1 MLGEESTGIG
11 ARALRLEDRRFLT
24 GQGRYTDNIAPG
36 DALHVFFLRSP
47 HAHARIVSIDAEAAA
62 ALPGVVAVLT
72 GRDVLADGLGH
83 LPSIVEIKD
92 RDGNRHREPERLPIS
107 PDRVRHVGEIVA
119 MVIAERLDQA
129 RDAAEAIEVAYDI
142 LPAVVAADDA
152 LRPEAPQLH
161 ESVPGNLMCDWVR
174 GDEAAVAAAFAG
186 AAHVCRLSQR
196 FNRILGNYLEPRA
209 LFAAHE
215 RASDVTTLVL
225 ASQGAHIPHRLLCD
239 QVLKWPREKLHLVT
253 PDVGGGFG
261 PKFTLY
267 PEAALLPWAAR
278 RLGRPLRWVCER
290 VESFLSDNHAR
301 DLVAEIALALDEAG
315 RFLAI
320 RVEAAAN
327 FGAYV
332 SMFAPSIPTNGMAK
346 VLSGLYRVPAI
357 SIAMRCAFTNTVPVD
372 AFRGAGK
379 PETLALLERLVD
391 LAARETGRDPVE
403 LRRLNLVPRDAFPYR
418 TPLGYTYESGDFG
431 RLLEAALRQADRAG
445 FAERRR
451 TSAARGRLR
460 GFGIACHLHGSGGVA
475 DERSLV
481 VVRGDGGIDAFTGTQ
496 SQGQGHETA
505 FAQVVAETFGVDYAK
520 VRVRQGDTAL
530 IARGGGTGGSSS
542 TIIGATTLK
551 LASAAAIAR
560 GRELAAE
567 FLEASAADIVYAAGR
582 FEIAG
587 TDRRMALFEVAARA
601 ETGGRRLD
609 GEAEFA
615 DRVESWSSGVMT
627 CEIEVDPETG
637 GAKVERLATTVDI
650 GTVVNPMLVEGQIHG
665 GIAAGLGQAL
675 LEDAAYDRESG
686 QILAASWMDYA
697 MPRADDLPHIGVAM
711 ISIPSA
717 NNALGIKGVGELPT
731 NGAPAAVAN
740 ALLDALAA
748 SGVRH
753 VETPATPER
762 VWRALQAR

>member
-1 MLGEESTGIG
+1 MDGQSSGGIG
-11 ARALRLEDRRFLT
+11 ARMRRLEDPRFLT
-24 GQGRYTDNIAPG
+24 GQGRYTDNIAAR
-36 DALHVFFLRSP
+36 DALHVHFLRSP
-47 HAHARIVSIDAEAAA
+47 HAHARLRAVDTAA
-62 ALPGVVAVLT
+62 ALAMPGVVAILT

-92 RDGNRHREPERLPIS
+92 RHGESHREPERLPIS
-107 PDRVRHVGEIVA
+107 PECVRHVGEIVA
-119 MVIAERLDQA
+119 MVVAERLDQA
-129 RDAAEAIEVAYDI
+129 RDAAEAIEVDYET

-152 LRPEAPQLH
+152 LRPGAPQLH
-161 ESVPGNLMCDWVR
+161 DGVPGNLMCDWAR
-174 GDEAAVAAAFAG
+174 GDETAVADAFAR

-196 FNRILGNYLEPRA
+196 FNRILGNYVEPRA
-209 LFAAHE
+209 LFSEHD

-239 QVLKWPREKLHLVT
+239 KVLKWPREKLHLVT

-320 RVEAAAN
+320 KVEAAAN

-346 VLSGLYRVPAI
+346 VLSGLYRIPAV

-379 PETLALLERLVD
+379 PETLALLERLIDV
-391 LAARETGRDPVE
+391 AARETGRDPAE
-403 LRRLNLVPRDAFPYR
+403 LRRLNLVPPAAMPYR
-418 TPLGYTYESGDFG
+418 TALGYTYESGDYP
-431 RLLEAALRQADRAG
+431 RLLDEALRQGDRAG
-445 FAERRR
+445 FADRRAA
-451 TSAARGRLR
+451 SARYGRLR

-481 VVRGDGGIDAFTGTQ
+481 VVRGDGGIDAYTGTQ

-505 FAQVVAETFGVDYAK
+505 FAQVVAEAFGVDYGK
-520 VRVRQGDTAL
+520 VRVRQGDTAK

-542 TIIGATTLK
+542 TIISSTTLK
-551 LASAAAIAR
+551 LASITAIDR
-560 GRELAAE
+560 GRQLAAE
-567 FLEASAADIVYAAGR
+567 FLEAAPADIAYADGS
-582 FEIAG
+582 FGIVG
-587 TDRRMALFEVAARA
+587 TDRRIGLFEVAARA
-601 ETGGRRLD
+601 EADGRRLD

-615 DRVESWSSGVMT
+615 DKVESWSSGVMT
-627 CEIEVDPETG
+627 CEVEVDPETG
-637 GAKVERLATTVDI
+637 HVRVERLATTIDI
-650 GTVVNPMLVEGQIHG
+650 GTVINPMLVEGQVHG

-675 LEDAAYDRESG
+675 LEDAAYDRASG

-697 MPRADDLPHIGVAM
+697 MPRADDVPGIDVAM
-711 ISIPSA
+711 IATPSG

-731 NGAPAAVAN
+731 NGAPAVVAN
-740 ALLDALAA
+740 ALLDALAGH
-748 SGVRH
+748 GVRH
-753 VETPATPER
+753 LETPATPER
-762 VWRALQAR
+762 VWRALRGR